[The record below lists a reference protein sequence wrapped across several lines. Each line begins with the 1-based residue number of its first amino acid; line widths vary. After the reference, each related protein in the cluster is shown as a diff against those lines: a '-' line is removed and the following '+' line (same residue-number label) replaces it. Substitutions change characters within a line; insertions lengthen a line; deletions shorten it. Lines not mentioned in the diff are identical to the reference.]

1 MRPHHGML
9 AALLVVSITV
19 SVGSSAAQHPAL
31 ERRIDSLLARM
42 TLEEK
47 LGQLNLPS
55 VDDRPTPA
63 QLELVRKGLVGG
75 FLNLTGAAAT
85 RETQRVA
92 VTESR
97 LHIPLL
103 LGYDVIHGYRTIFP
117 IPLAE
122 AASWDSE
129 AVEAAAHVAA
139 REAAAAGVNWT
150 FAPMVDIARDP
161 RWGRIAE
168 GSGEDPYLG
177 SQMAAARVRG
187 FQGTDLRAPEAVM
200 ATVKH
205 FAAYGGAEGGRD
217 YNTVDVSERTLREI
231 YLPPFRAAVDAGA
244 GSIMTSFN
252 EIAGIPSHANRWLVT
267 TLLRDEWKFRGFVV
281 SDWTGIEELLA
292 HGVAGSRADAGKLGL
307 DAGVDMDMVSG
318 IYLEDVPALVR
329 AGRIPVATV
338 DAAVRR
344 ILAAKAALGLFAD
357 PYHGSSVERERSVL
371 LAPEHRQ
378 LARRVAQEA
387 IVLLKNDGQRL
398 PLGPAVRTLAVIG
411 PLADDKVAALGSWPG
426 RGDPRDAVTVLEG
439 IKGRLAPD
447 TKLLYAKGCGIT
459 DTSTAGVAEA
469 VALARLA
476 NVALLVLGEA
486 GDMSGEAA
494 SRSNIGLPG
503 VQQEL
508 LEAVQATGTP
518 VVLVLMNG
526 RPLAVQWA
534 ADHVPAIVEAWFLGV
549 ETGHALADVLFGDV
563 SPSGK
568 LPVTFPRAVG
578 QVPIYYN
585 RKNTGRPPSDQK
597 YTSKYTDL
605 PSSPLFPFG
614 FGLSYTTF
622 TYRDVRLSAPSITP
636 GDTLKVAVTV
646 SNSGEREG
654 AEVVQ
659 LYVRDEVASVT
670 RPVRALAALRR
681 VSLRPGEA
689 STVEFLLT
697 AKQLGFYDRDMK
709 LVVEPGKFR
718 VFVGGSSVDGLEGE
732 FEVRARERAGRG
744 RSGRP

>member
-1 MRPHHGML
+1 MRPL
-9 AALLVVSITV
+9 SRCLTVLPAALVLCAVWPL
-19 SVGSSAAQHPAL
+19 SAQRPAA
-31 ERRIDSLLARM
+31 EPKIDSLLARM

-47 LGQLNLPS
+47 LGQLNQVS
-55 VDDRPTPA
+55 VDGQPNAEQMD
-63 QLELVRKGLVGG
+63 LVRKGLVGS
-75 FLNLTGAAAT
+75 FLNLAGADATHAA
-85 RETQRVA
+85 QHVA

-103 LGYDVIHGYRTIFP
+103 LGLDVIHGYRTIFP

-122 AASWDSE
+122 AAAWDP
-129 AVEAAAHVAA
+129 AAAESTAHVAA

-177 SQMAAARVRG
+177 SVLAAARVRG
-187 FQGTDLRAPEAVM
+187 FQGSDLRATDAVL
-200 ATVKH
+200 ATAKH

-231 YLPPFRAAVDAGA
+231 YLPPFRAAVDAGV

-252 EIAGIPSHANRWLVT
+252 EIGGIPSHANRWLVT
-267 TLLRDEWKFRGFVV
+267 TLLRGEWKFPGFVV
-281 SDWTGIEELLA
+281 SDWTGVEELRN
-292 HGVAGSRADAGKLGL
+292 HGVAGSRADAGKVALE
-307 DAGVDMDMVSG
+307 AGVDMDMVSG

-344 ILAAKAALGLFAD
+344 ILAAKAALGLFDD

-378 LARRVAQEA
+378 LALRVAQEA

-439 IKGRLAPD
+439 IKGRLAPE

-494 SRSNIGLPG
+494 SRSSRGLPG
-503 VQQEL
+503 VQQQL

-526 RPLAVQWA
+526 RPLILEWA
-534 ADHVPAIVEAWFLGV
+534 AEHVPAIVETWFLGV
-549 ETGHALADVLFGDV
+549 EAGNAAADVLFGDV
-563 SPSGK
+563 NPSGR
-568 LPVTFPRAVG
+568 LPVTFPRVLG
-578 QVPIYYN
+578 QVPLYYN
-585 RKNTGRPPSDQK
+585 HRNTGRPPDANNK
-597 YTSKYTDL
+597 YTSKYIDVPVT
-605 PSSPLFPFG
+605 PRYPFG
-614 FGLSYTTF
+614 YGLSYTTF
-622 TYRDVRLSAPSITP
+622 AYSNFRLSAARARASDTITA
-636 GDTLKVAVTV
+636 TVTV
-646 SNSGEREG
+646 TNSGSREG
-654 AEVVQ
+654 TEVVQ
-659 LYVRDEVASVT
+659 LYVRDEVASVS
-670 RPVRALAALRR
+670 RPVRELKAFRRVALRPAESR
-681 VSLRPGEA
+681 
-689 STVEFLLT
+689 TVELRIAVRDLW
-697 AKQLGFYDRDMK
+697 FYGLDMK
-709 LVVEPGKFR
+709 PIVEPGTFR
-718 VFVGGSSVDGLEGE
+718 VYIGPNSAEGLEAT
-732 FEVRARERAGRG
+732 FECT
-744 RSGRP
+744 P